1 MIESWTRNL
10 EPQLVTDI
18 TQNFKESLVMRK
30 RLKQMLVD
38 KIEETRSANLTRD
51 KYDCP
56 NWAYLQADAVGYERA
71 LKYLI
76 SVIEN

>member
-1 MIESWTRNL
+1 MIDSWTRGL
-10 EPQLVTDI
+10 EPQLASDI
-18 TQNFKESLVMRK
+18 TQNFKEALVIRK
-30 RLKQMLVD
+30 RLKQMLLD